1 MQGRLIPGNVCKAPL
16 AAALTLAAALLGGC
30 VDQAADLQAANL
42 QAGAAA
48 PVAASA
54 ITRRPDVSPR
64 GASLALASLDC
75 PSPAAAARYAQ
86 ALAAAAPAREISLT
100 ASAKA
105 RYVARGYVTA
115 YAVEGG
121 TAFEYVW
128 DVFEA
133 GKARAQRLSDAV
145 VVKGEPGADAWS
157 LATDTVLAELAGK
170 SADDLAAFLSNT
182 PEAATAAK
190 AGRPSVAAA
199 GSAAKPLAYA
209 PD

>member
-1 MQGRLIPGNVCKAPL
+1 MQGRLVAGNSRKAPL
-16 AAALTLAAALLGGC
+16 AAGRALTLALAAMLLAGC
-30 VDQAADLQAANL
+30 VDQAADLQA
-42 QAGAAA
+42 GASASA
-48 PVAASA
+48 TASA

-86 ALAAAAPAREISLT
+86 ALVAAAPAREISLA

-157 LATDTVLAELAGK
+157 LASDTVLAELAGK

-182 PEAATAAK
+182 PEAAAAAK

-199 GSAAKPLAYA
+199 ASATKPLAYA